1 MGLARAGLLRD
12 ALGSLAVVGAVAL
25 VAFGLPFLDR
35 RLPDTRPI
43 AAGVPYPVGGG
54 VSVDPPAAARLDVTR
69 TRPGSDRG
77 TALFLVGGVRVA
89 VVVTPYH
96 GDLAG
101 ASSRLRHK
109 IARVGDA
116 RLADGEAPISTRGG
130 VVGRQGRYSGSERV
144 GTYAVFIAG
153 GRTAEVTASGSN
165 NDLAGLGS
173 EFDEMI
179 STLTFGSGP

>member
-12 ALGSLAVVGAVAL
+12 VLGSLVVVGAVAL
-25 VAFGLPFLDR
+25 VAFGLPFIDR

-43 AAGVPYPVGGG
+43 AADVPYQVGGG
-54 VSVDPPAAARLDVTR
+54 VSVDPPDAANLDVTR

-77 TALFLVGGVRVA
+77 TALFLVRGVRVA
-89 VVVTPYH
+89 VVVTPYD

-116 RLADGEAPISTRGG
+116 RLADAEAPISTRGG
-130 VVGRQGRYSGSERV
+130 VVGRQGRYTGPDRV
-144 GTYAVFIAG
+144 GTYAVFIG
-153 GRTAEVTASGSN
+153 DGRAAEVTASGSDT
-165 NDLAGLGS
+165 DLAVLGP
-173 EFDEMI
+173 EFDAMV